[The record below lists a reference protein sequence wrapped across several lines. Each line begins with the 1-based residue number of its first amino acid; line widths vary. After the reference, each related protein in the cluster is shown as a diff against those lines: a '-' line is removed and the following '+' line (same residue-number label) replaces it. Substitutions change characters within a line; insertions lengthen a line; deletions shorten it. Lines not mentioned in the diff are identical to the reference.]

1 MARPY
6 PCIPF
11 YSLTFSGFFASSL
24 AIIRLN
30 KLTTLSLRDIPP
42 LKPFERRDQSTDI
55 HDDMGRTQDPPLL
68 TSSQYTRNIR
78 FTRNIRLYRDIS
90 FDMHRSPCRPK
101 QSAGHT
107 GGSGGQSPTEGVL
120 FPLLHR
126 SPCRQERSEGRT
138 GGAGRAFARTEGVL
152 TPIPLLTK
160 VKRRSIGGAGGQ
172 SPTEGG
178 LLPSLFCITPLANEM
193 KSKKVSAKTMT

>member
-1 MARPY
+1 MLIRQTLHLRPKQA
-6 PCIPF
+6 P
-11 YSLTFSGFFASSL
+11 SSGLFAPYAL
-24 AIIRLN
+24 QHMPQQ
-30 KLTTLSLRDIPP
+30 TLHPEPSALP
-42 LKPFERRDQSTDI
+42 
-55 HDDMGRTQDPPLL
+55 
-68 TSSQYTRNIR
+68 SSQAFREEGQTNRY
-78 FTRNIRLYRDIS
+78 TRNIRLYRDIS